1 MPFKDI
7 LHRHGKDQSQH
18 TTTTNS
24 SQEFTF
30 IRTDTHTQEILTPA
44 AINTSIANTAGAE
57 ESHSPT
63 TPTTP
68 RRKSFFRRRSH
79 IPSSDNTNN
88 LSSPPRSGSEKGEKR
103 ISNLL
108 HLDHHSRTSL
118 SRSGSTS
125 SVNIPAD
132 LPQIDAENVVDEQD
146 REAQWE
152 KRATRLVQ
160 GNPRIGGVSP
170 DRISQ
175 SAGSTGTGTVN
186 FSYLQPNQG
195 QQRSRSRSSSGVS
208 EPQAD
213 VSFFL
218 QEPLGDM
225 GDADWDRLIYKKRFD
240 FMRMGV
246 CHINHRCDIS
256 DYLCMYR
263 TRKIDAV
270 IRHPR
275 RPQRL
280 QQRHSPSPLRP
291 RTPVSLPLPIHS
303 SIFNSLQS
311 RLGLHPRPPQSRN
324 LPVCS
329 SYKLSLHRNSSA

>member
-1 MPFKDI
+1 MPLKDI
-7 LHRHGKDQSQH
+7 LHRHGKDQSQD
-18 TTTTNS
+18 TTNNP
-24 SQEFTF
+24 QEFTF
-30 IRTDTHTQEILTPA
+30 IRTDTHTQEIITPA
-44 AINTSIANTAGAE
+44 AINTSIANIATTGGPE

-79 IPSSDNTNN
+79 ISSNNTNN

-132 LPQIDAENVVDEQD
+132 LPQIDAENVIDEQD

-160 GNPRIGGVSP
+160 GNPRIGGGGGGVSP
-170 DRISQ
+170 DRVSQ
-175 SAGSTGTGTVN
+175 SASSAGTGSGAGAGAVN

-213 VSFFL
+213 VSL
-218 QEPLGDM
+218 SSYM
-225 GDADWDRLIYKKRFD
+225 CWRLI
-240 FMRMGV
+240 
-246 CHINHRCDIS
+246 
-256 DYLCMYR
+256 
-263 TRKIDAV
+263 
-270 IRHPR
+270 
-275 RPQRL
+275 
-280 QQRHSPSPLRP
+280 
-291 RTPVSLPLPIHS
+291 
-303 SIFNSLQS
+303 
-311 RLGLHPRPPQSRN
+311 
-324 LPVCS
+324 
-329 SYKLSLHRNSSA
+329 

>member
-1 MPFKDI
+1 MPLKDI
-7 LHRHGKDQSQH
+7 LHRHGKDQSQD
-18 TTTTNS
+18 TTNNP
-24 SQEFTF
+24 QEFTF
-30 IRTDTHTQEILTPA
+30 IRTDTHTQEIITPA
-44 AINTSIANTAGAE
+44 AINTSIANTAAAHPTGAE

-79 IPSSDNTNN
+79 ISSSTDTTNN

-108 HLDHHSRTSL
+108 HLDHHSRSSL

-132 LPQIDAENVVDEQD
+132 LPQIDAENVIDEQD

-152 KRATRLVQ
+152 KRATKLVQ
-160 GNPRIGGVSP
+160 GNPRIGGASP

-175 SAGSTGTGTVN
+175 SASMTGSGAGEVN

-213 VSFFL
+213 VSL
-218 QEPLGDM
+218 
-225 GDADWDRLIYKKRFD
+225 
-240 FMRMGV
+240 
-246 CHINHRCDIS
+246 
-256 DYLCMYR
+256 
-263 TRKIDAV
+263 
-270 IRHPR
+270 
-275 RPQRL
+275 
-280 QQRHSPSPLRP
+280 
-291 RTPVSLPLPIHS
+291 
-303 SIFNSLQS
+303 
-311 RLGLHPRPPQSRN
+311 
-324 LPVCS
+324 S
-329 SYKLSLHRNSSA
+329 SYVYPGG